1 VAVNASVQPR
11 TVPALE
17 ARSRSLKLSYEL
29 SLRLV
34 VVGYAVVFSAAGVL
48 DYVGFRSASYDL
60 GNAVQAIW
68 NTAHGH
74 ILETTAENGDAF
86 SRLGWHVDPL
96 LVLFAPLWWIW
107 SSPVILLVVQ
117 AIAVSLGALPVFWLA
132 RKHLGSEKAATAFA
146 IAYLA
151 YPATQWNALDPNLG
165 FHPVSLALPLLLYA
179 LWWLDEERW
188 VRFGIVAV
196 LAAASNEQ
204 IPLVVGC
211 LGLWYGLTRKRHVF
225 GASLF
230 ATGLA
235 ITVIDFLIVPRF
247 STSGT
252 NPFADRYLAVGGS
265 AGGIL
270 KTLVLHPIRAA
281 EVVPTG
287 HKLAYIALLF
297 VPLLGLCFRAPLLLF
312 AAVPPLVI
320 NLLSS
325 SSDQTSVASHY
336 AASTAAILFGATIF
350 GASRTTDPER
360 ISLAVLPAVL
370 ATAFISPFW
379 TAVPVARD
387 AITGSSLVRAERHA
401 VSLIPDGEP
410 VSASNIIGG
419 HLSNRRQILLFPV
432 IRNADWIAVDTDDME
447 GASPFRQVVERL
459 KRRGSFKTVYES
471 NGVVVM
477 RRR

>member
-17 ARSRSLKLSYEL
+17 AHSRSLKLSYEL

-34 VVGYAVVFSAAGVL
+34 VVAYSVVYSAAGVL

-86 SRLGWHVDPL
+86 SRLGWHIDPL

-146 IAYLA
+146 LAYLA

-165 FHPVSLALPLLLYA
+165 FHPISLALPLLLYA

-188 VRFGIVAV
+188 VPFAIVAV

-204 IPLVVGC
+204 IAVIVGC
-211 LGLWYGLTRKRHVF
+211 LGLWYGLTRKRPVF

-281 EVVPTG
+281 EVIPTG
-287 HKLAYIALLF
+287 HKLAYVALLF

-325 SSDQTSVASHY
+325 SSDQNVGRESLRRLDRCHPLRGDDHRRVAN
-336 AASTAAILFGATIF
+336 GR
-350 GASRTTDPER
+350 SRAHLSR
-360 ISLAVLPAVL
+360 GLAC
-370 ATAFISPFW
+370 
-379 TAVPVARD
+379 
-387 AITGSSLVRAERHA
+387 GSC
-401 VSLIPDGEP
+401 DC
-410 VSASNIIGG
+410 G
-419 HLSNRRQILLFPV
+419 HLALLDGRPGRPRCHHRLVPGAGRAPRRQFDSGRRAGQRQQHHRRAPLQPE
-432 IRNADWIAVDTDDME
+432 ADPALP
-447 GASPFRQVVERL
+447 GHSQR
-459 KRRGSFKTVYES
+459 
-471 NGVVVM
+471 
-477 RRR
+477 